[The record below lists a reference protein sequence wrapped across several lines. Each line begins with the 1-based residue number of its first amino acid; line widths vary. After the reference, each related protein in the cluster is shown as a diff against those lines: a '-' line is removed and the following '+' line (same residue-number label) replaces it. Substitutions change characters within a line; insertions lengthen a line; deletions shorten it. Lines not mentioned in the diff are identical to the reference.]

1 MLVFAASLLDGFGAV
16 LTPENLLLALA
27 GVTLGTLVGVLPGI
41 GPALTIALLL
51 PLTFNFSDPVG
62 AFILFAGIYAGG
74 MYGGSTTSI
83 LLNTPGESAS
93 VATAIEGFQMAR
105 RGRARAALATAAIG
119 SFVAGT
125 IGIAALTL
133 LAQPVADLAVQ
144 FRAADY
150 FALAILAFACVTAL
164 VGRSLIRGWASL
176 ALGLLIGCVGIDA
189 LTGQSRLTFGV
200 DQLGNGIDIVI
211 VAVGLFAVGE
221 ALHMAAKL
229 REGDDHL
236 IHPDD
241 PGQGRWLSRSDVRR
255 SWKPWLR
262 GAAIG
267 FPFGALPSG
276 GAEVPTF
283 LSYATEKRLSKRP
296 DEFGTGAIEG
306 VAGPEAANNA
316 SFSGTLVPLLTL
328 GIPTSATAA
337 IMLAAFQIF
346 NLQPG
351 PQLFTKNSELV
362 WTLIASLYVGNVMLL
377 LLNLPM
383 IRIWVKVLEIPR
395 EALYSGIL
403 VFATLG
409 VYSLSGSIVE
419 VLVMY
424 AIGVAGFFMRRYEF
438 PIAPVILGVIL
449 GPVMEVQFR
458 RALVASGGDATV
470 FVDRPLTVGLLSVA
484 LLALVLPY
492 APSIVG
498 RLRGRGRPAGR
509 LAFGESD

>member
-1 MLVFAASLLDGFGAV
+1 LLLFAANLLDGFEAV
-16 LTPENLLLALA
+16 LSPQNLLLAAA

-41 GPALTIALLL
+41 GPALTVALLL
-51 PLTFNFSDPVG
+51 PITFNFSDPVG

-93 VATAIEGFQMAR
+93 VATAIEGFEMAK
-105 RGRARAALATAAIG
+105 RGRGRAALATAAIG

-125 IGIAALTL
+125 IGILALTL
-133 LAQPVADLAVQ
+133 LAEPVASLAVK
-144 FRAADY
+144 FRAEDY
-150 FALAILAFACVTAL
+150 FALTLLAFASVTAL
-164 VGRSLIRGWASL
+164 TSSSLVRGFASL
-176 ALGLLIGCVGIDA
+176 SVGLLIGFVGIDQ

-200 DQLGNGIDIVI
+200 DQLGNGVDIVI

-221 ALHMAAKL
+221 ALHMASKL
-229 REGDDHL
+229 RSAPEEDEVL
-236 IHPDD
+236 HPE
-241 PGQGRWLSRSDVRR
+241 PQGRWLSGGDWRR

-262 GAAIG
+262 GAGIG
-267 FPFGALPSG
+267 FPFGALPAG

-283 LSYATEKRLSKRP
+283 LSYATEKRLAP
-296 DEFGTGAIEG
+296 DREWGSGAIEG

-351 PQLFTKNSELV
+351 PELFERNSELV

-377 LLNLPM
+377 ALNLPL
-383 IRIWVKVLEIPR
+383 IRVWVKVLEIPR
-395 EALYSGIL
+395 ALLYGGIL
-403 VFATLG
+403 VFGTLG
-409 VYSLSGSIVE
+409 VYSLSGSVVE

-424 AIGVAGFFMRRYEF
+424 AIGVLGFFMRRYDL

-449 GPVMEVQFR
+449 GPLMETQAR
-458 RALVASGGDATV
+458 RALTASGDDLSV
-470 FVDRPLTVGLLSVA
+470 FFSRPLTVVLLLFAVA
-484 LLALVLPY
+484 AFVVPHLPALKK
-492 APSIVG
+492 
-498 RLRGRGRPAGR
+498 R
-509 LAFGESD
+509 LAFGEDD

>member
-1 MLVFAASLLDGFGAV
+1 VFVFAANLIDGFGEV
-16 LTPENLLLALA
+16 LSVQNLLLAA
-27 GVTLGTLVGVLPGI
+27 GGVTLGTLVGVLPGI
-41 GPALTIALLL
+41 GPALTVALLL
-51 PLTFNFSDPVG
+51 PITFNFSDPVG

-93 VATAIEGFQMAR
+93 VATAIEGYEMAK
-105 RGRARAALATAAIG
+105 RGRAKAALATAAIG

-125 IGIAALTL
+125 IGIIALTLIAEPVADFAVKFRAEDYFMLTL
-133 LAQPVADLAVQ
+133 LA
-144 FRAADY
+144 
-150 FALAILAFACVTAL
+150 FASVTAL
-164 VGRSLIRGWASL
+164 TSRSLIRGYTSL
-176 ALGLLIGCVGIDA
+176 ALGLLIGFVGIDQ

-221 ALHMAAKL
+221 ALHMASKL
-229 REGDDHL
+229 RTTGSDELVEPESGSV
-236 IHPDD
+236 
-241 PGQGRWLSRSDVRR
+241 WLSRSDWRR

-262 GAAIG
+262 GAGIG
-267 FPFGALPSG
+267 FPFGALPAG

-283 LSYATEKRLSKRP
+283 LSYATEKRLSRHQ
-296 DEFGTGAIEG
+296 DEFGQGAIEG

-351 PQLFTKNSELV
+351 PELFTENSELV
-362 WTLIASLYVGNVMLL
+362 WTLIASLYIGNIMLL
-377 LLNLPM
+377 ALNLPL
-383 IRIWVKVLEIPR
+383 IRLWVKVLEVPR
-395 EALYSGIL
+395 PLLYAGIL

-409 VYSLSGSIVE
+409 VYSLSGSVVE

-424 AIGVAGFFMRRYEF
+424 VIGVLGFFMRRYDF

-449 GPVMEVQFR
+449 GPLMEVQAR
-458 RALVASGGDATV
+458 RALVGSGNDVGV
-470 FVDRPLTVGLLSVA
+470 FFGRPLTVILL
-484 LLALVLPY
+484 LLAIAAFVLPN
-492 APSIVG
+492 
-498 RLRGRGRPAGR
+498 LPALTGWR
-509 LAFGESD
+509 REHATGSEED

>member
-1 MLVFAASLLDGFGAV
+1 VLLFAANLVDGFGEV
-16 LTPENLLLALA
+16 LTAQNLLLAAA

-41 GPALTIALLL
+41 GPALTVALLL
-51 PLTFNFSDPVG
+51 PITFNFSDPVG

-83 LLNTPGESAS
+83 LLNTPGESSS
-93 VATAIEGFQMAR
+93 VATAIEGYQMAK
-105 RGRARAALATAAIG
+105 RGRAKAALATAAIG

-125 IGIAALTL
+125 IGIVLLTLIAKPVADFAVKFRAEDYFMLTL
-133 LAQPVADLAVQ
+133 LA
-144 FRAADY
+144 
-150 FALAILAFACVTAL
+150 FASVTAL
-164 VGRSLIRGWASL
+164 TSRSLIRGYTSL
-176 ALGLLIGCVGIDA
+176 VLGLLLGFVGIDQ

-221 ALHMAAKL
+221 ALHMASKL
-229 REGDDHL
+229 RVEGDEELVRPEDESH
-236 IHPDD
+236 
-241 PGQGRWLSRSDVRR
+241 WLSREDWRR
-255 SWKPWLR
+255 SWRPWLR
-262 GAAIG
+262 GAGIG
-267 FPFGALPSG
+267 FPFGALPAG

-283 LSYATEKRLSKRP
+283 LSYATEKRLAKRP
-296 DEFGTGAIEG
+296 EEFGQGAIEG

-351 PQLFTKNSELV
+351 PELFTKNSELV

-377 LLNLPM
+377 LLNLPL
-383 IRIWVKVLEIPR
+383 IRVWVKVLEVPR
-395 EALYSGIL
+395 PLLYAGIL

-409 VYSLSGSIVE
+409 VYSLSGSVVE

-424 AIGVAGFFMRRYEF
+424 GIGVLGFFMRRYDF

-449 GPVMEVQFR
+449 GPLMEVQAR
-458 RALVASGGDATV
+458 RALVGSGNDPSV
-470 FVDRPLTVGLLSVA
+470 FVGRPLTVVLLVIA
-484 LLALVLPY
+484 LAAFVLPN
-492 APSIVG
+492 
-498 RLRGRGRPAGR
+498 LPALTGWR
-509 LAFGESD
+509 REHATGSEED